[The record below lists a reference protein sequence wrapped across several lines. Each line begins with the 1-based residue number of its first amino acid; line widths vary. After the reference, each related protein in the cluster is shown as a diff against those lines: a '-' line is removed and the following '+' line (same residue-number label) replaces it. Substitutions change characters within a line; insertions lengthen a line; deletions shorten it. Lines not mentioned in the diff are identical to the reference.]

1 MANDGSLVFSA
12 EIDTQQLNRQIAEL
26 EKITINL
33 DGTVDMTKVKK
44 TVESTTFS
52 KVELDVAADVS
63 GAEKDV
69 AALKP
74 DDIEIKV
81 DADTTGA
88 DEAFDELEKKSGKL
102 KSFFTDGLKSAGE
115 KLLPDDAFELISD
128 LVKGVTD
135 VAKAGDEVDKS
146 SQKMGIS
153 RQSYQEWGYVLE
165 RNGASTKDLQSGL
178 KSLNG
183 VVSKAE
189 SGNREA
195 IKQFSKLGIEFKD
208 ISKMSREDIF
218 ETVITGLQGI
228 DDEGEKAALATA
240 MFGDSATELL
250 PLLNQTAEETT
261 ALKKEAQ
268 DLGTV
273 MGDDAVNSSVAF
285 NDSLG
290 KMRSAWEGLTTQLA
304 TVAMPLFT
312 GLFNGVN
319 NVFNGVFKLF
329 GGTRKTELNEEIQ
342 GAITDL
348 ETPETKINTAREKYN
363 DEALTITVNYEES
376 ESLLTRLAGYQQKD
390 PIDLTED
397 DLADMREIST
407 SLVSMYQGLEK
418 YMGADGIIHKEA
430 GEVLTLIGAYSDL
443 ERQRSL
449 SNYISALET
458 ANSENTQYLAILKST
473 IENETK
479 LLDEAKNKNED
490 FNTSVG
496 TLYALLNTDFKW
508 GFLQGPEGLIVTD
521 DAIET
526 LNYFAKTFPEVFS
539 QVNDAKYTDLLSD
552 GLAKS
557 ADEINS
563 MAGGAR
569 LLRDLILDAY
579 NASSATTLYRDSV
592 SEHEN
597 NIKTAKEELEKYGKE
612 FGYASAQ
619 YEAAKEKFQQD
630 WNVDYDDL
638 KKLLAEGMSLD
649 DALVK
654 LGATSQGVVD
664 DLNGVSK
671 AGQEAAES
679 GEKIYGIGN
688 KTADAIDELRENAS
702 KTGAMTGEVLDAAGN
717 LQATALTVEQLAAN
731 IQVAQEAGATAQADL
746 AARKETVVADAQ
758 AILTSMNDLIAALA
772 LDVDTMVTTM
782 NTIVTNG
789 EVGAATAGNAF
800 AQGAGDGYRANTA
813 LRDAVGASAQ
823 QSLAALNSYAN
834 AFETAGSG
842 LVGSIASGVTG
853 NASALSDA
861 VRDAVRGALA
871 AAQSAFSGNSVFRTA
886 SRYYPHRT
894 GLEYVPY
901 DEYPALLHKGE
912 SVLTASEAALWRGGL
927 YVREPGAA
935 RVDYDALAAAIW
947 RGAPPEGG
955 LAISVNLNGEEVA
968 NVLEPSISALQ
979 GRRLALQRR

>member
-12 EIDTQQLNRQIAEL
+12 EIDTQQLKRQIAEL

-240 MFGDSATELL
+240 MFGDSAIELL
-250 PLLNQTAEETT
+250 PTLNQTASETE
-261 ALKKEAQ
+261 ALKKEAHA
-268 DLGTV
+268 LGVVMSDDTV
-273 MGDDAVNSSVAF
+273 SASVEL
-285 NDSLG
+285 NDNLG
-290 KMRSAWEGLTTQLA
+290 KMQSAWEGLSAQLMTT
-304 TVAMPLFT
+304 VMPLFT
-312 GLFNGVN
+312 GLFNVASTVIGGVN
-319 NVFNGVFKLF
+319 SLF
-329 GGTRKTELNEEIQ
+329 SSPSKNELSTEIQ
-342 GAITDL
+342 GAIDKLDACKTSIKDIKNNYATQMVEIEVKYKKSEDL
-348 ETPETKINTAREKYN
+348 IEDLK
-363 DEALTITVNYEES
+363 ALQAEGTLTEEQVMKMQEVS
-376 ESLLTRLAGYQQKD
+376 ASLLELY
-390 PIDLTED
+390 P
-397 DLADMREIST
+397 
-407 SLVSMYQGLEK
+407 GLKQYVGE
-418 YMGADGIIHKEA
+418 DGIIHKEA
-430 GEVLTLIGAYSDL
+430 DEVLGLIGAYASL
-443 ERQRSL
+443 ERQRAYYSMVSQIEADGLEGQIQLALLQKQYDIEKAKLDSL
-449 SNYISALET
+449 SQDARELNAFSSILTKQSLGSQGRLNPIIVATGEEYTLDSYLNSVQRYLDMGKDINALDLSKVDRSLLF
-458 ANSENTQYLAILKST
+458 NDGIL
-473 IENETK
+473 
-479 LLDEAKNKNED
+479 
-490 FNTSVG
+490 
-496 TLYALLNTDFKW
+496 
-508 GFLQGPEGLIVTD
+508 
-521 DAIET
+521 
-526 LNYFAKTFPEVFS
+526 
-539 QVNDAKYTDLLSD
+539 
-552 GLAKS
+552 KS
-557 ADEINS
+557 ADEIERQK
-563 MAGGAR
+563 GAVTSLYALVR
-569 LLRDLILDAY
+569 EIANTIILEANTQNEAVTSAQANTDA
-579 NASSATTLYRDSV
+579 AKTTLDEYTALLS
-592 SEHEN
+592 
-597 NIKTAKEELEKYGKE
+597 KTGTEL
-612 FGYASAQ
+612 
-619 YEAAKEKFQQD
+619 EAAKAVFEEK
-630 WNVDYDDL
+630 WNVNYDEL
-638 KKLLAEGMSLD
+638 KSLVDGGMALD

-671 AGQEAAES
+671 AGQEVAES

-853 NASALSDA
+853 NASVLSDA

-927 YVREPGAA
+927 YVREPLA
-935 RVDYDALAAAIW
+935 RPA
-947 RGAPPEGG
+947 
-955 LAISVNLNGEEVA
+955 
-968 NVLEPSISALQ
+968 
-979 GRRLALQRR
+979 